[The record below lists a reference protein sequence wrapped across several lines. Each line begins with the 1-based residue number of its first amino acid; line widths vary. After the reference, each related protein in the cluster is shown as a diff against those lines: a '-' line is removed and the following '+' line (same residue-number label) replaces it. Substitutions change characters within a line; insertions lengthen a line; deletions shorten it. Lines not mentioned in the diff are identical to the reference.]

1 MDALTRSRTQSLILG
16 GIALGALYLVGFAII
31 ASSAF
36 AEAPDRIAFGVALDL
51 TVTATAVVWW
61 LGCKRAGLPPW
72 IAVAAFGWGVMVARL
87 WVPHAP
93 IQMLIALGGITEA
106 ITVSWAL
113 LRIRRFVRT
122 ARAARDR
129 GSRASRS
136 GSRPSP
142 PARSTSR

>member
-36 AEAPDRIAFGVALDL
+36 AEAPNRIAFGIALDL
-51 TVTATAVVWW
+51 TVTATAIVWW
-61 LGCKRAGLPPW
+61 IGCKRAGLATW
-72 IAVAAFGWGVMVARL
+72 IAVAALGWGVLVARL

-106 ITVSWAL
+106 ITVSWAV

-122 ARAARDR
+122 ARAARDQ
-129 GSRASRS
+129 GSPSSR
-136 GSRPSP
+136 SRPSP
-142 PARSTSR
+142 TARSTSR